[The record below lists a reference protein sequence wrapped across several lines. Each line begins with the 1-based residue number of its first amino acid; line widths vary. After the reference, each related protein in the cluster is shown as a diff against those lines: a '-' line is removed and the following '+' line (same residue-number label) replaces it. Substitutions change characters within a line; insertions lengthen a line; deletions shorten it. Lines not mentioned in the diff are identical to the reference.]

1 MVDDSTKARKAALD
15 AKLAAAKKA
24 SEPKPHME
32 EHYSQAHLAWRM
44 VIELVSGL
52 GIGFGIGYGLDWVFG
67 TQPFLMVVFALL
79 GFAAGVKTM
88 IRSAREIQATL
99 LADEAAKKEMD
110 GRGD

>member
-1 MVDDSTKARKAALD
+1 MADDCDADRLKALEDRIAKAKGGEAQ
-15 AKLAAAKKA
+15 
-24 SEPKPHME
+24 KPHTE

-88 IRSAREIQATL
+88 IRSAREIQEKL
-99 LADEAAKKEMD
+99 LADEA
-110 GRGD
+110 GRVDKRD